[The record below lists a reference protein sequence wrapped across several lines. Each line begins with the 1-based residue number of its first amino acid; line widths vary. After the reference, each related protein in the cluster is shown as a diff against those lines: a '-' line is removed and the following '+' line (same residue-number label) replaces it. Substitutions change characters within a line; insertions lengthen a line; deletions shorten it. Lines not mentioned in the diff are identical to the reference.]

1 MGGVMAEFDVS
12 ADFKIALGQGIARVV
27 VEKLKEEILAMA
39 DGQGLV
45 FDDPIV
51 YMDDSGTKIAVS
63 VDFVSVEA
71 WDKKEAKEGVRAVLE
86 GLGAE
91 DVGVS

>member
-1 MGGVMAEFDVS
+1 MAEFTIS

-27 VEKLKEEILAMA
+27 IEKLKEEILAMA

-51 YMDDSGTKIAVS
+51 YVDDSETKIAVS
-63 VDFVSVEA
+63 VDFTNIEA
-71 WDKKEAKEGVRAVLE
+71 WDKKEAKEGVRAILE
-86 GLGAE
+86 SLGAE
-91 DVGVS
+91 DVGVSS